1 MGEEPFGG
9 MEGPGSQ
16 VERVERHWRSLAP
29 NGELPRRRDLDA
41 GFLGP
46 SLPHAFTF
54 EEEAPGSGRLRVA
67 GQALHEWFGADPRG
81 VPLSVL
87 FEEASRPT
95 LRQALLD
102 LFARPALVELALTT
116 PRSSL
121 RAPLG
126 GRLLL
131 LPLEGE
137 DGEATRAL
145 GVIGLD
151 AAPPPGPRRFA
162 LQASAPRRLEPV
174 SLRSDPVPI
183 PMGAFA
189 MPAPQPTL
197 GLAES
202 ERPWLRLVIS
212 ND

>member
-1 MGEEPFGG
+1 MGDGSFGG
-9 MEGPGSQ
+9 AGRPGSQ
-16 VERVERHWRSLAP
+16 VDLVERHWRSLAP
-29 NGELPRRRDLDA
+29 SGELPRRSELDA

-46 SLPHAFTF
+46 SLPHAFTL
-54 EEEAPGSGRLRVA
+54 EEDAPGSGRVRVA
-67 GQALHEWFGADPRG
+67 GQALHDWFGVDPRG

-87 FEEASRPT
+87 FEEASRPV

-102 LFARPALVELALTT
+102 LFARPALVELALVT
-116 PRSSL
+116 PRGSL
-121 RAPLG
+121 RAPFA

-137 DGEATRAL
+137 DGQATRAL

-151 AAPPPGPRRFA
+151 APPPTGPRRFA
-162 LQASAPRRLEPV
+162 IQPGTPIRLE
-174 SLRSDPVPI
+174 SLAPRSDPRPA

-189 MPAPQPTL
+189 VPSPQPAM